1 MQSHRAAFQDLPS
14 RVVAA
19 VPQAQLLEVPWAA
32 GTNTDPRRHAKFVS
46 YALLAAAEALQ
57 VGWWVPLLGDTSGP
71 AACLPY
77 RLLWA
82 CIQLPSDVP
91 QPLQAYDIRNCLST
105 VMLVPQV
112 NMLWAETPPDCC
124 SWIAEPCSCKMCER
138 SVRHLL
144 CQACVAVHSAGM

>member
-46 YALLAAAEALQ
+46 YALLAAEEALQ
-57 VGWWVPLLGDTSGP
+57 VGWWVPVLGYDLGP
-71 AACLPY
+71 AACLPC

-82 CIQLPSDVP
+82 CIQLPSDVSGAP
-91 QPLQAYDIRNCLST
+91 
-105 VMLVPQV
+105 
-112 NMLWAETPPDCC
+112 TPASLRYQKWLKHCDADA
-124 SWIAEPCSCKMCER
+124 SSEH
-138 SVRHLL
+138 V
-144 CQACVAVHSAGM
+144 VG